1 MVWIGLA
8 GTIIRRSMNMR
19 WNQLPNTITLARLF
33 MVPVLILILKDE
45 NYRLALLVFLV
56 AGISDALDGYI
67 AKKFNFVS
75 HFGAVLDP
83 VADKLLLVSAYI
95 MLTIIGHVPFWLV
108 LAVVSR
114 DLFIVGGYMVV
125 TSLMGAITMN
135 PSMLSK
141 LNTFMQIILVIAIL
155 ADQAAGQSHYPSHQL
170 LLTSLIY
177 IVLVTTITS
186 GVHYFWL
193 WIVKKEILTV
203 DERTEEL
210 EREEEK

>member
-1 MVWIGLA
+1 
-8 GTIIRRSMNMR
+8 MR

-33 MVPVLILILKDE
+33 MVPALILVLKDE
-45 NYRLALLVFLV
+45 DYRLALLIFLV

-67 AKKFNFVS
+67 AKKYNFVS

-95 MLTIIGHVPFWLV
+95 MLSIIGHVPFWLV

-125 TSLMGAITMN
+125 TSLMGAVTMN
-135 PSMLSK
+135 PSLLSK
-141 LNTFMQIILVIAIL
+141 LNTLMQIILVIAIL
-155 ADQAAGQSHYPSHQL
+155 ADQAAGQSHYQSHQL
-170 LLTSLIY
+170 VLTGLIY
-177 IVLVTTITS
+177 IVLLTTIAS
-186 GVHYFWL
+186 GIHYFWL

-203 DERTEEL
+203 EERSVDL
-210 EREEEK
+210 EREKGKEK

>member
-1 MVWIGLA
+1 
-8 GTIIRRSMNMR
+8 MR

-33 MVPVLILILKDE
+33 MVPVLILVLKDE
-45 NYRLALLVFLV
+45 DYQLALVVFLI

-67 AKKFNFVS
+67 AKKYNFVS
-75 HFGAVLDP
+75 QFGAILDP
-83 VADKLLLVSAYI
+83 VADKLLLVSAYV
-95 MLTIIGHVPFWLV
+95 MLSIIGHVPFWLV
-108 LAVVSR
+108 LVIVSR

-125 TSLMGAITMN
+125 TSLMGAVTMN

-155 ADQAAGQSHYPSHQL
+155 AEQAAGYHYPQVPQVVI
-170 LLTSLIY
+170 TSLIY
-177 IVLVTTITS
+177 IVLTTTITS

-203 DERTEEL
+203 EERSVDL
-210 EREEEK
+210 ERKKENK

>member
-177 IVLVTTITS
+177 IVLVTTIAS

-210 EREEEK
+210 EREKEK

>member
-193 WIVKKEILTV
+193 WIVKKEILTA

-210 EREEEK
+210 EREKEK

>member
-177 IVLVTTITS
+177 IVLVTTIAS